1 MGYFDTLIDK
11 FAENPQLEEMFGKHI
26 HWGYWENPITANGT
40 ISDFAD
46 AANNLSEK
54 VIKTIGVKNGVKVL
68 DAGCGFG
75 GTISYLNDHF
85 SNLNLVGI
93 NIDSA
98 QINRATELI
107 TPHNNNQI
115 QFICADACNLPTFDN
130 LFDYAIALECIFA
143 FPSREIFFQ
152 QIRQNLNENGKLIIV
167 DFLINPQI
175 SQLWKWFEQQILSQL
190 ITNTYGSKANNY
202 VNFITINEYNNIA
215 KNNNFS
221 LEKIININK
230 NVQPTYAVINQLIIN
245 NFSDLLTTKGLEYF
259 SLLNLITYQ
268 ILVFNKIK

>member
-26 HWGYWENPITANGT
+26 HWGYWENPVTAKGT
-40 ISDFAD
+40 IADFAD

-54 VIKTIGVKNGVKVL
+54 VIKTIEVEDGVRIL

-85 SNLNLVGI
+85 SSLSLVGI
-93 NIDSA
+93 NLDSA

-107 TPHNNNQI
+107 KPQNNNQI
-115 QFICADACNLPTFDN
+115 AFICADACNLPNFEE

-152 QIRQNLNENGKLIIV
+152 QVRKNLKNNGKLIIV
-167 DFLINPQI
+167 DFLIDPRI
-175 SQLWKWFEQQILSQL
+175 SELWKWFEQQILSKL
-190 ITNTYGSKANNY
+190 ITNTYGSKANNQ
-202 VNFITINEYNNIA
+202 VKFISINEYISIA
-215 KNNNFS
+215 KNNNFR
-221 LEKIININK
+221 LEKVININK
-230 NVQPTYAVINQLIIN
+230 NVQPTYSIINQLIIN
-245 NFSDLLTTKGLEYF
+245 NFNDWFTSKGLEYF
-259 SLLNLITYQ
+259 SLLDLITYQ
-268 ILVFNKIK
+268 ILVFN